1 MTMTM
6 AGQTL
11 PSPQRWQEARY
22 SKATKY
28 RGMDGTVTMDTRAG
42 ATPGYVDVIIEWA
55 DVLPAERTAIEAA
68 WKSLLETGSVAFVDM
83 LGNNYTATYM
93 PDAKPLSITAYTGMR
108 ADDPVF
114 QTLYQITAS
123 LRLE

>member
-11 PSPQRWQEARY
+11 PLPQRWQESHYNR
-22 SKATKY
+22 ATKY

-42 ATPGYVDVIIEWA
+42 VVPGYREVVIEWA
-55 DVLPAERTAIEAA
+55 DALPAERTAIETA
-68 WKSLLETGSVAFVDM
+68 WKSLLENGSVAFVDM
-83 LGNNYTATYM
+83 LGNNWTATYM
-93 PDAKPLSITAYTGMR
+93 PDASPLSITGYTGMR

-114 QTLYQITAS
+114 QTLYQITCS